1 MTLETSTIDSSL
13 LELPIRHLSGIV
25 IYATGLIML
34 ILIWSAT
41 AYLVAN
47 KVFLPGPLDVGLA
60 LDRLFASGE
69 LGKQITAS
77 FTRVLLGFSIGAFFA
92 LLTGVIIGLLP
103 KFEEAIEPMIEL
115 FRAIP
120 PYAMIPFALLVFGVS
135 DAGKLFI
142 LAYATFFPVLVS
154 TVSGILNVPQRYVEA
169 GRTLGASRA
178 FTIGRIIIPAAF
190 PQIAVGI
197 RLGFGTAWI
206 ALIAAEMVAASN
218 GLGFMIADA
227 RETLDTPVVVGGML
241 IIGLI
246 GYLSNH
252 LFLLLENCGRTR

>member
-1 MTLETSTIDSSL
+1 MTMESSALDSSL
-13 LELPIRHLSGIV
+13 LELPIRHLSNFSL
-25 IYATGLIML
+25 YATGFVTLL
-34 ILIWSAT
+34 LIWSAS

-47 KVFLPGPLDVGLA
+47 KVFLPGPMDVGLA
-60 LDRLFASGE
+60 LEHLSTSGE

-77 FTRVLLGFSIGAFFA
+77 FTRMVLGFAIGAVFA
-92 LLTGVIIGLLP
+92 LVLGTLIGLLP
-103 KFEEAIEPMIEL
+103 TVEEATEPMIEL

-120 PYAMIPFALLVFGVS
+120 PYAMIPLALLAFGIS
-135 DAGKLFI
+135 DVGKLFI

-154 TVSGILNVPQRYVEA
+154 TVGGISNVPLRYVEA
-169 GRTLGASRA
+169 GQTLGASRT
-178 FTIGRIIIPAAF
+178 FTISRIIIPAAF
-190 PQIAVGI
+190 PQIVVGI

-206 ALIAAEMVAASN
+206 ALIASEMVAASN

-246 GYLSNH
+246 GYISNH
-252 LFLLLENCGRTR
+252 FFLFLENWGRAR